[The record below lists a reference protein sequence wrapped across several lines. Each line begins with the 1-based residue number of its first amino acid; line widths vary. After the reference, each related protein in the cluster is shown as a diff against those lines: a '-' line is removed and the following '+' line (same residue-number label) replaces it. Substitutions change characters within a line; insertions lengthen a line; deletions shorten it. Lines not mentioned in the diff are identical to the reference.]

1 MATKLKRVLCF
12 FLVLTLGLVPSFVH
26 GIPTA
31 NAAGTSAE
39 RAMEAN
45 EKGSWSDW
53 KETHKLVAENDKFRL
68 YVKEDS
74 LALVIEDKATGAYM
88 ESAPSYNDG
97 RNNKTWTAYLNSA
110 LILTMIKG
118 NDDTKQAD
126 LIRDKVDK
134 KITYTENG
142 FEAKVY
148 WTQYKFGM
156 TLKVELTEEGVSAWV
171 PDESIVEDGEDYMIG
186 TVCIYPCMGLS
197 YLDYNEGYILI
208 PDGNGALIYLTDK
221 EGRFNTGFT
230 SVVYGEDAG
239 FSDTSSANLLWD
251 RYQMITDAEQIIAPI
266 WGIAHT
272 DDKMAYLA
280 VIEEGAERASIEANP
295 NGVTLDYNRAYAK
308 FTLRKLYTQP
318 TSNNTSSGSFH
329 LVEEDRSHSDLKI
342 RFLFLTGAEAN
353 YAGMAN
359 AYRDYLLANGT
370 LSMAGDNSFRTR
382 VDFLGTEREEFI
394 IGTKAV
400 VMTTVDDIYE
410 IYADLKESGV
420 TDLLTVY
427 KGWQK
432 GGLWNIPIT
441 SYKAD
446 SKIGGTKKLTQLI
459 QDAKEDGIAFY
470 LYNEALRI
478 NPDEQNAT
486 FNTIKKVNKK
496 KYEEYTYKDVYEKM
510 AYLTPARSNTL
521 LNKFANSYLKQGV
534 DSLCVAGITN
544 TVFSYS
550 YGGKFYSRFD
560 CADSYAQTLAGL
572 DEKLSLVLEQP
583 AAYLWSDM
591 DAFLD
596 MPMYASDFIYEEES
610 VPFLSLVLKGIVPVY
625 SEYVNFEA
633 NKEEFFLK
641 LIETGTYPSF
651 YITKESSA
659 DLIYTNSSNIYS
671 SQYEVY
677 KNEIIE
683 YTEELA
689 EVNKKV
695 EGAVIT
701 GHEILENGVRIV
713 TYSNG
718 VQIYLNYSRS
728 NQTVDGIRL
737 ESMSYK
743 VVSE

>member
-1 MATKLKRVLCF
+1 MATKLKRMLCL
-12 FLVLTLGLVPSFVH
+12 FLVLSLGLVPSFTH
-26 GIPTA
+26 GIPLA
-31 NAAGTSAE
+31 EAAGTTAE
-39 RAMEAN
+39 KEMETN

-53 KETHKLVAENDKFRL
+53 KETHKLAAENDKFRL
-68 YVKEDS
+68 YVNEES
-74 LALVIEDKATGAYM
+74 LALVVEDKATGAYM
-88 ESAPSYNDG
+88 ESSPSYNDG
-97 RNNKTWTAYLNSA
+97 KNNKTWTAYLNSA

-126 LIRDKVDK
+126 LIRDDVDK
-134 KITYTENG
+134 KITYTKDG

-148 WTQYKFGM
+148 WNKYEFGM
-156 TLKVELTEEGVSAWV
+156 TLKVTLTETGVTAYV

-197 YLDYNEGYILI
+197 YLDYNEGYMLI

-230 SVVYGEDAG
+230 SVVYGNDAG

-251 RYQMITDAEQIIAPI
+251 KYQMITEANQIIAPI

-272 DDKMAYLA
+272 DIQMAYLA

-342 RFLFLTGAEAN
+342 QFLFLTGENAN

-359 AYRDYLLANGT
+359 AYRDYLLANGI
-370 LSMAGDNSFRTR
+370 LSVSENNEFRTR

-410 IYADLKESGV
+410 IYEDLKEAGV
-420 TDLLTVY
+420 TDLLSVY

-432 GGLWNIPIT
+432 GGLWNIPVT
-441 SYKAD
+441 TYKAD

-459 QDAKEDGIAFY
+459 QDAREEGIAFY

-486 FNTIKKVNKK
+486 FNVVKKVNKK

-510 AYLTPARSNTL
+510 AYLTPARSSTL

-534 DSLCVAGITN
+534 DGICVAGITN
-544 TVFSYS
+544 TIFSYS
-550 YGGKFYSRFD
+550 YSGKFYSRFD
-560 CADSYAQTLAGL
+560 CADSYAQTLAAL

-583 AAYLWSDM
+583 SAYLWSDM
-591 DAFLD
+591 EAFLD
-596 MPMYASDFIYEEES
+596 MPMYASDYIYEDES
-610 VPFLSLVLKGIVPVY
+610 IPFLSLVLKGIVPVY

-641 LIETGTYPSF
+641 LVETGTYPSF
-651 YITKESSA
+651 YITKASSA
-659 DLIYTNSSNIYS
+659 DLIYTNSSDIYS
-671 SQYEVY
+671 SQYDVY
-677 KNEIIE
+677 KSEIIE
-683 YTEELA
+683 YTEKLA
-689 EVNKKV
+689 EVNAAV

-701 GHEILENGVRIV
+701 GHEILDNGVRIV
-713 TYSNG
+713 SYSNG
-718 VQIYLNYSRS
+718 VKIYLNYGRRS
-728 NQTVDGIRL
+728 QTVDGIGL

>member
-12 FLVLTLGLVPSFVH
+12 LLVLALGLVPSFSH
-26 GIPTA
+26 GTYVA
-31 NAAGTSAE
+31 DAAQSSAE
-39 RAMEAN
+39 KEMETN
-45 EKGSWSDW
+45 EKGSWNDW
-53 KETHKLVAENDKFRL
+53 KETHKKVAENDKFRL
-68 YVKEDS
+68 YVNEES
-74 LALVIEDKATGAYM
+74 LALVVEDKATGKYM
-88 ESAPSYNDG
+88 ESSPSYNDG

-126 LIRDKVDK
+126 LIRDDVTK
-134 KITYTENG
+134 KITYTEDG

-148 WTQYKFGM
+148 WNKYKFGM
-156 TLKVELTEEGVSAWV
+156 TLKVALTENGVTAHV
-171 PDESIVEDGEDYMIG
+171 PDDSIVEDGEEYMIG

-197 YLDYNEGYILI
+197 YLDYNEGYMLI

-230 SVVYGEDAG
+230 SVVYGDDAG
-239 FSDTSSANLLWD
+239 FSDTSSANLLWN
-251 RYQMITDAEQIIAPI
+251 RYQMITEANRIIAPV

-272 DDKMAYLA
+272 DDQMAYLA

-329 LVEEDRSHSDLKI
+329 LVETDRSHSDLKI
-342 RFLFLTGAEAN
+342 QFLFLTGEHAN

-359 AYRDYLLANGT
+359 AYREYLLANGT
-370 LSMAGDNSFRTR
+370 LSVLEDNEFRTR

-410 IYADLKESGV
+410 IYEDLKEAGV
-420 TDLLTVY
+420 TDILSVY

-441 SYKAD
+441 TYKAD
-446 SKIGGTKKLTQLI
+446 NKIGGTKKLTQLM
-459 QDAKEDGIAFY
+459 QDAEEAGIAFY

-486 FNTIKKVNKK
+486 FNTIKKINKK

-521 LNKFANSYLKQGV
+521 LNKFANSYLQQGV
-534 DSLCVAGITN
+534 DRLCVAGITN
-544 TVFSYS
+544 TMFSYS

-560 CADSYAQTLAGL
+560 CADSYKETLAAL

-583 AAYLWSDM
+583 SAYLWSDM
-591 DAFLD
+591 EAFLD
-596 MPMYASDFIYEEES
+596 MPMYASDYIYEDES
-610 VPFLSLVLKGIVPVY
+610 VPFLSLVLKGVVPVY

-651 YITKESSA
+651 YVTKESSA
-659 DLIYTNSSNIYS
+659 DLIYTNSSDVYS
-671 SQYEVY
+671 SQYTVY
-677 KNEIIE
+677 KNEIVE
-683 YTEELA
+683 YSKELA
-689 EVNKKV
+689 AVDEAV

-701 GHEILENGVRIV
+701 GHEILANSVRVV

-718 VQIYLNYSRS
+718 VKIYLNYSKNS
-728 NQTVDGIRL
+728 QTVDGHSL
-737 ESMSYK
+737 EGMSYK

>member
-1 MATKLKRVLCF
+1 MLIVLS
-12 FLVLTLGLVPSFVH
+12 LGLVPSFAH
-26 GIPTA
+26 GVPA
-31 NAAGTSAE
+31 LAAGTSAE
-39 RAMEAN
+39 REMEAN
-45 EKGSWSDW
+45 EKGSWNDW
-53 KETHKLVAENDKFRL
+53 KETHKKAAENDKFRL
-68 YVKEDS
+68 YVNEES
-74 LALVIEDKATGAYM
+74 LALVVEDKATGAYM
-88 ESAPSYNDG
+88 ESSPSYNDG

-110 LILTMIKG
+110 LVLTMIRG

-126 LIRDKVDK
+126 LIRDNVDK
-134 KITYTENG
+134 KITYTEDG

-148 WTQYKFGM
+148 WTKYQFGM
-156 TLKVELTEEGVSAWV
+156 TLKVSLNENGVTAWV
-171 PDESIVEDGEDYMIG
+171 PDDSIVEDGEDYMIG

-197 YLDYNEGYILI
+197 YLDYNEGYMLI
-208 PDGNGALIYLTDK
+208 PDGNGALIYLNDK
-221 EGRFNTGFT
+221 EKRFNTGFT
-230 SVVYGEDAG
+230 SMVYGNDAG

-251 RYQMITDAEQIIAPI
+251 RYQMITKANQIIAPV

-272 DDKMAYLA
+272 DEKIAYLA

-329 LVEEDRSHSDLKI
+329 LVEEDRSHSDLKLQ
-342 RFLFLTGAEAN
+342 FLFLTGDEAN

-359 AYRDYLLANGT
+359 AYRNYLLGNGT
-370 LSMAGDNSFRTR
+370 LTASDDISFRTR

-400 VMTTVDDIYE
+400 VMTTVEDIYG
-410 IYADLKESGV
+410 IYEDLKESGV
-420 TDLLTVY
+420 TDLFSVY

-432 GGLWNIPIT
+432 GGLWDIPIT

-446 SKIGGTKKLTQLI
+446 NKIGGTKKLTQLI
-459 QDAKEDGIAFY
+459 KDAKENNIAFY

-486 FNTIKKVNKK
+486 FNVVKKVNKK
-496 KYEEYTYKDVYEKM
+496 KYEEFTYKDVYEKM
-510 AYLTPARSNTL
+510 AYLTPARSKEL
-521 LNKFANSYLKQGV
+521 LEKFADSYKKQGV
-534 DSLCVAGITN
+534 DGLCVAGITN
-544 TVFSYS
+544 TMFSYS
-550 YGGKFYSRFD
+550 YSGKFYSRFD
-560 CADSYAQTLAGL
+560 CADSYAATLEAL

-591 DAFLD
+591 EAFLD
-596 MPMYASDFIYEEES
+596 MPMYASDYIYEDES

-641 LIETGTYPSF
+641 LVETGTYPSF

-659 DLIYTNSSNIYS
+659 DLIYTNSSDIYS

-677 KNEIIE
+677 KAEITE
-683 YTEELA
+683 YTEKLK
-689 EVNKKV
+689 EVNTAV
-695 EGAVIT
+695 EGAVID
-701 GHEILENGVRIV
+701 GHEILDNGIRVV

-718 VQIYLNYSRS
+718 VKIYLNYTKDSKS
-728 NQTVDGIRL
+728 ADGHTL
-737 ESMSYK
+737 EGMSYK

>member
-1 MATKLKRVLCF
+1 MAL
-12 FLVLTLGLVPSFVH
+12 
-26 GIPTA
+26 A
-31 NAAGTSAE
+31 YGTSAE
-39 RAMEAN
+39 REMETN
-45 EKGSWSDW
+45 EKGSWTDW
-53 KETHKLVAENDKFRL
+53 KETHKLAAENDKFRL
-68 YVKEDS
+68 YVNEES
-74 LALVIEDKATGAYM
+74 LALVVEDKATGAYM
-88 ESAPSYNDG
+88 ESSPSYNDG
-97 RNNKTWTAYLNSA
+97 KNNKTWTAYLNSA

-126 LIRDKVDK
+126 LIRDDVDK
-134 KITYTENG
+134 KITYTKDG

-148 WTQYKFGM
+148 WTKYEFGM
-156 TLKVELTEEGVSAWV
+156 TLKVTLTEDGVTAYV

-208 PDGNGALIYLTDK
+208 PDGNGALIYLNDK

-230 SVVYGEDAG
+230 SMVYGSDAG

-251 RYQMITDAEQIIAPI
+251 KYQMITEANQIIAPV

-272 DDKMAYLA
+272 DIQMAYLA

-342 RFLFLTGAEAN
+342 QFLFLAGDEAN
-353 YAGMAN
+353 YSGMAN
-359 AYRDYLLANGT
+359 AYRDYLLDIGT
-370 LSMAGDNSFRTR
+370 FTVQEDMEYRTR
-382 VDFLGTEREEFI
+382 IDFLGTEREEFI

-410 IYADLKESGV
+410 IYEDLKEAGV
-420 TDLLTVY
+420 TDLLSVY

-432 GGLWNIPIT
+432 GGLLDVPIT
-441 SYKAD
+441 TYKAD

-459 QDAKEDGIAFY
+459 QDAKDAGIAFY
-470 LYNEALRI
+470 LYNDALRI

-486 FNTIKKVNKK
+486 FNIVKKVNKK
-496 KYEEYTYKDVYEKM
+496 KFEEYTYKDVYETM
-510 AYLTPARSNTL
+510 NYLTPARTGTL

-534 DSLCVAGITN
+534 DGLCVAGITD

-550 YGGKFYSRFD
+550 YSGKFYSRFD
-560 CADSYAQTLAGL
+560 CADSYAATLATL
-572 DEKLSLVLEQP
+572 NEKLSLVLEQP
-583 AAYLWSDM
+583 SAYLWSDM

-610 VPFLSLVLKGIVPVY
+610 VPFLSMVLKGVVPVY

-641 LIETGTYPSF
+641 LVETGTYPSF
-651 YITKESSA
+651 YITKASSA
-659 DLIYTNSSNIYS
+659 DLIYTNSSDIYS
-671 SQYEVY
+671 SQYSVY
-677 KNEIIE
+677 KSEIVE
-683 YTEELA
+683 YTQKLQ
-689 EVNKKV
+689 EVNKAV

-701 GHEILENGVRIV
+701 GHEILDNEVRIV

-718 VQIYLNYSRS
+718 VKIYLNYSRS
-728 NQTVDGIRL
+728 TQTVDGISL

>member
-1 MATKLKRVLCF
+1 MLCLG
-12 FLVLTLGLVPSFVH
+12 LVLVLGLVPSFTYAGKV
-26 GIPTA
+26 A
-31 NAAGTSAE
+31 KAAQTSAE
-39 RAMEAN
+39 REIETN
-45 EKGSWSDW
+45 EKGSWNNW
-53 KETHKLVAENDKFRL
+53 KETHKLAAENDTFRL
-68 YVKEDS
+68 YVNEES
-74 LALVIEDKATGAYM
+74 LALVVEDKATGAYM
-88 ESAPSYNDG
+88 ESSPSYNDG

-126 LIRDKVDK
+126 LIRDAVNK
-134 KITYTENG
+134 KITYTEDG

-148 WTQYKFGM
+148 WTKYKFGM
-156 TLKVELTEEGVSAWV
+156 TLKVALTENGVTAWV
-171 PDESIVEDGEDYMIG
+171 PDESIVEDGEEYMIG

-208 PDGNGALIYLTDK
+208 PDGNGALIYLNDK

-230 SVVYGEDAG
+230 SMVYGEDAG

-251 RYQMITDAEQIIAPI
+251 RYRMITDAEQIIAPI

-272 DDKMAYLA
+272 DDEMAYLA

-342 RFLFLTGAEAN
+342 EFLFLTGEEAN

-359 AYRDYLLANGT
+359 AYREYLLSNGT
-370 LSMAGDNSFRTR
+370 LTVAEDNSFRTR

-410 IYADLKESGV
+410 IYADLEASGV

-432 GGLWNIPIT
+432 GGLWDIPIT

-446 SKIGGTKKLTQLI
+446 KKIGGTKKLTQLI

-486 FNTIKKVNKK
+486 FNVVKKVNKK
-496 KYEEYTYKDVYEKM
+496 KYEEYTYQEVYEKM

-521 LNKFANSYLKQGV
+521 LHKFADSYVKQGA
-534 DSLCVAGITN
+534 DGLCVAGITN
-544 TVFSYS
+544 TMFSYS

-560 CADSYAQTLAGL
+560 CADSYAATLEAL

-583 AAYLWSDM
+583 SAYLWADM

-596 MPMYASDFIYEEES
+596 MPMYASDYIYEEES

-641 LIETGTYPSF
+641 LVETGTYPSF

-659 DLIYTNSSNIYS
+659 DLIYTNSSNVYS
-671 SQYEVY
+671 SQYDVY
-677 KNEIIE
+677 KSEIIE
-683 YTEELA
+683 YTQKLA
-689 EVNKKV
+689 EVHEAV
-695 EGAVIT
+695 EGAVIEN
-701 GHEILENGVRIV
+701 HEILENGVRIV
-713 TYSNG
+713 SYSNG
-718 VQIYLNYSRS
+718 VRIYLNYSQSTR
-728 NQTVDGIRL
+728 TVDGHSL

>member
-1 MATKLKRVLCF
+1 MVTRIKRLLCLG
-12 FLVLTLGLVPSFVH
+12 LVLTLGLVPSFAH
-26 GIPTA
+26 GTQVA
-31 NAAGTSAE
+31 EAAQTSAE
-39 RAMEAN
+39 REMETN
-45 EKGSWSDW
+45 EKGSWNDW

-74 LALVIEDKATGAYM
+74 LALVVEDKATGAYM
-88 ESAPSYNDG
+88 ESSPSYNDG

-126 LIRDKVDK
+126 LIRDKVTK
-134 KITYTENG
+134 KITYTDNG

-148 WTQYKFGM
+148 WTQYEFGM
-156 TLKVELTEEGVSAWV
+156 TLKVELTEEGVTAWV

-221 EGRFNTGFT
+221 ENRFNTGFT
-230 SVVYGEDAG
+230 SVVYGDDAG

-251 RYQMITDAEQIIAPI
+251 RYQMITDSEQIIAPI

-272 DDKMAYLA
+272 DDKIAYLA
-280 VIEEGAERASIEANP
+280 VIEEGAERASIEASP

-308 FTLRKLYTQP
+308 FALRKLYTQP

-329 LVEEDRSHSDLKI
+329 MVEEDRSHSDLKI
-342 RFLFLTGAEAN
+342 QFLFLTGEEAN

-359 AYRDYLLANGT
+359 AYREYLLANGT
-370 LSMAGDNSFRTR
+370 LSATEDNSFRTR

-420 TDLLTVY
+420 TDVLTVY

-432 GGLWNIPIT
+432 GGLWDIPIT

-486 FNTIKKVNKK
+486 FNVVKKVNKK

-521 LNKFANSYLKQGV
+521 LHKFANSYLKQGV

-544 TVFSYS
+544 TVFTYS
-550 YGGKFYSRFD
+550 YGGVFYSRFD
-560 CADSYAQTLAGL
+560 CADSYAKTLAEL

-591 DAFLD
+591 EAFLN

-659 DLIYTNSSNIYS
+659 DLIYTNSSDIYS
-671 SQYEVY
+671 SQYDVY

-683 YTEELA
+683 YTETLA
-689 EVNKKV
+689 AVNKEV

-701 GHEILENGVRIV
+701 GHEILKNGVRIV

-718 VQIYLNYSRS
+718 VQIYLNYSES
-728 NQTVDGIRL
+728 SQTVDGIRL

>member
-1 MATKLKRVLCF
+1 
-12 FLVLTLGLVPSFVH
+12 
-26 GIPTA
+26 
-31 NAAGTSAE
+31 
-39 RAMEAN
+39 MEAN

>member
-12 FLVLTLGLVPSFVH
+12 LFVLTLGLVPSLVH

-39 RAMEAN
+39 REMETN
-45 EKGSWSDW
+45 EKGSWNDW
-53 KETHKLVAENDKFRL
+53 KETHKLAAENDKFRL
-68 YVKEDS
+68 YVNEES
-74 LALVIEDKATGAYM
+74 LALVVEDKATGAYM
-88 ESAPSYNDG
+88 ESSPSYNDG

-110 LILTMIKG
+110 LVLTMIKG

-126 LIRDKVDK
+126 LIRDDVK
-134 KITYTENG
+134 KQITYSKDG

-148 WTQYKFGM
+148 WTKYKFGM
-156 TLKVELTEEGVSAWV
+156 TLQVTLTKDGVTAYV
-171 PDESIVEDGEDYMIG
+171 PDESIVEDGDEYMIG

-208 PDGNGALIYLTDK
+208 PDGNGALMYLNDK

-230 SVVYGEDAG
+230 SLVYGDDVG

-251 RYQMITDAEQIIAPI
+251 RYQMITEANQIIAPI

-272 DDKMAYLA
+272 DIQMAYLA
-280 VIEEGAERASIEANP
+280 VIEEGAERASIEACP

-308 FTLRKLYTQP
+308 FILRKLYTQP

-329 LVEEDRSHSDLKI
+329 LVEEDRSHSDLKLQ
-342 RFLFLTGAEAN
+342 FLFLTGEEAN
-353 YAGMAN
+353 YSGMAN
-359 AYRDYLLANGT
+359 AYREYLLGNGT
-370 LSMAGDNSFRTR
+370 LTVQDDMAYRTR
-382 VDFLGTEREEFI
+382 IDFLGTEREEFI

-410 IYADLKESGV
+410 IYEDLKEAGV
-420 TDLLTVY
+420 TELLSVY

-432 GGLWNIPIT
+432 GGLLDIPIT
-441 SYKAD
+441 TYKAD
-446 SKIGGTKKLTQLI
+446 NKIGGTKQLTQLI
-459 QDAKEDGIAFY
+459 QDAEDAGIAFY

-486 FNTIKKVNKK
+486 FNVVKKVNKK

-521 LNKFANSYLKQGV
+521 LNKFADSYLKKGV
-534 DSLCVAGITN
+534 DGLCVAGVTN
-544 TVFSYS
+544 TMFTYS

-560 CADSYAQTLAGL
+560 CADTYAATLAGL

-583 AAYLWSDM
+583 SAYLWSDM
-591 DAFLD
+591 EAFLD

-641 LIETGTYPSF
+641 LVETGTYPSF

-659 DLIYTNSSNIYS
+659 DLIYTNSSDIYS
-671 SQYEVY
+671 SQYSVY
-677 KNEIIE
+677 KSEILE
-683 YTEELA
+683 YTEKLK
-689 EVNKKV
+689 EVNKAV

-728 NQTVDGIRL
+728 GQTVDGIRL

>member
-1 MATKLKRVLCF
+1 LATKCKKLFCL
-12 FLVLTLGLVPSFVH
+12 FLVVCLGLVPGFTQNV
-26 GIPTA
+26 PVA
-31 NAAGTSAE
+31 DAAGTSAE
-39 RAMEAN
+39 REMETN
-45 EKGSWSDW
+45 EKGSWNNW
-53 KETHKLVAENDKFRL
+53 KETHKLVAENTKFRL
-68 YVKEDS
+68 YMNEES
-74 LALVIEDKATGAYM
+74 LALVVEDKETGAYM
-88 ESAPSYNDG
+88 ESSPSYNDG

-126 LIRDKVDK
+126 LIRDDVTK
-134 KITYTENG
+134 KITYTDDG

-148 WTQYKFGM
+148 WKKYQFGM
-156 TLKVELTEEGVSAWV
+156 TLKVTLTENGVTACV
-171 PDESIVEDGEDYMIG
+171 PDESIVEDGEDYRIG

-208 PDGNGALIYLTDK
+208 PDGNGALMYLTDK

-230 SVVYGEDAG
+230 SVVYGNDVG
-239 FSDTSSANLLWD
+239 FSDTSTANLLWNK
-251 RYQMITDAEQIIAPI
+251 YQMITKANQIIAPI

-272 DDKMAYLA
+272 DIGMAYLA

-329 LVEEDRSHSDLKI
+329 LMEEDRSHSDLKI
-342 RFLFLTGAEAN
+342 QFLFLTGKEAN

-359 AYRDYLLANGT
+359 AYREYLLSNGT
-370 LSMAGDNSFRTR
+370 LTVSEENDFRTR

-410 IYADLKESGV
+410 IYEDLAGVRV

-432 GGLWNIPIT
+432 GGLLDIPIT

-446 SKIGGTKKLTQLI
+446 SKIGGTKKLTELI
-459 QDAKEDGIAFY
+459 QDAEEDGIKFY

-486 FNTIKKVNKK
+486 FNVVKKVNKK
-496 KYEEYTYKDVYEKM
+496 KYEEFTYKDVYEKM
-510 AYLTPARSNTL
+510 AYLTPSRSGSVL
-521 LNKFANSYLKQGV
+521 KKFANSYAKQGV
-534 DSLCVAGITN
+534 NNLCVAGITN
-544 TVFSYS
+544 TLFTYS

-560 CADSYAQTLAGL
+560 CADSYAATLAEL
-572 DEKLSLVLEQP
+572 DETLSLVLEQP
-583 AAYLWSDM
+583 SAYLWSDM
-591 DAFLD
+591 EAFLD

-610 VPFLSLVLKGIVPVY
+610 VPFLSMVLKGIVPVY

-641 LIETGTYPSF
+641 LVETGTYPSF
-651 YITKESSA
+651 YITKASSA
-659 DLIYTNSSNIYS
+659 DLIYTNSSDVYS

-677 KNEIIE
+677 KNEIAE
-683 YTEELA
+683 YTEEL
-689 EVNKKV
+689 KKV
-695 EGAVIT
+695 NEAVAGAVIT
-701 GHEILENGVRIV
+701 GHEILNSGVRIV
-713 TYSNG
+713 TYDNG
-718 VQIYLNYSRS
+718 VKIYLNYSE
-728 NQTVDGIRL
+728 NTQMADGIRL